1 MIIFSHPLYERLAPW
16 LKIFER
22 QRPHRE
28 SELGVESEG
37 SGAEI
42 ILFGLGRYGSGIAQI
57 LRERGVRLLSVDYN
71 PDLVRSVPMGHPVFY
86 GDAEDP
92 EFIAT
97 LPLARTRWVVST
109 AHERH
114 VSQGLIH
121 TLRNLGYAGRIAVT
135 APGTGEVARLEQAGA
150 DLVLVPLA
158 DAAREAADR
167 ILGQVAPVPPA

>member
-1 MIIFSHPLYERLAPW
+1 VRKATKWACFPTSSLKWRYCSAGGRCGNALYAP
-16 LKIFER
+16 
-22 QRPHRE
+22 
-28 SELGVESEG
+28 
-37 SGAEI
+37 A
-42 ILFGLGRYGSGIAQI
+42 
-57 LRERGVRLLSVDYN
+57 
-71 PDLVRSVPMGHPVFY
+71 GHPVFY

-135 APGTGEVARLEQAGA
+135 APGTGEVARLEQASA

-158 DAAREAADR
+158 DAAHEVADR
-167 ILGQVAPVPPA
+167 FLGQIAPVPPA